1 MKTIR
6 DKDQVLRDVLTMTL
20 AIVLY
25 AVGIYF
31 FKFPTTFPPASP
43 ASPLGAATQLI
54 PGISVT
60 ET

>member
-31 FKFPTTFPPASP
+31 F
-43 ASPLGAATQLI
+43 
-54 PGISVT
+54 
-60 ET
+60 